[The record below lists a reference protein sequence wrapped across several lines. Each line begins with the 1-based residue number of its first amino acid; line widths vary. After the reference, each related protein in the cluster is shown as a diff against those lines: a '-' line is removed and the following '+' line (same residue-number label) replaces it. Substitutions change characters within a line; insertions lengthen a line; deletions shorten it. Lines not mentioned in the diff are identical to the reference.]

1 MTTAANVER
10 IHPDHR
16 LPWLR
21 EQLGQLQDAATTAKQ
36 LADRHR
42 PRLEQAR
49 LALVELEREQAALD
63 ADCAA
68 RAQRVNN
75 FKQEHP
81 DV

>member
-1 MTTAANVER
+1 MTAAADVER

-21 EQLGQLQDAATTAKQ
+21 EQLGQLQDAATMAKQ
-36 LADRHR
+36 LADRNR
-42 PRLEQAR
+42 PRVEQAR
-49 LALVELEREQAALD
+49 LTLVELESQQAALD
-63 ADCAA
+63 ADHAV
-68 RAQRVNN
+68 RIQRVND